1 MEKNLSDIMVFFGKP
16 ELFFFVLCVRM
27 IVLRVTW
34 MMKSNRFSSVRDVLS
49 TLLFPYILTV
59 FYHPPNNFVFKFHE
73 IFVFLVCSQ
82 IKRLP
87 SKWLIELCEHSN
99 IAAFLRWLLFLL
111 CLFFL
116 FFVYLKQV
124 LNCFKF
130 FISGSWFW
138 SDIVYPPFGAFST
151 ITFF

>member
-49 TLLFPYILTV
+49 TLLLPYILTV
-59 FYHPPNNFVFKFHE
+59 FYHPPNNFVFQFHE
-73 IFVFLVCSQ
+73 IFAFLVCSQ

-87 SKWLIELCEHSN
+87 SK
-99 IAAFLRWLLFLL
+99 
-111 CLFFL
+111 
-116 FFVYLKQV
+116 
-124 LNCFKF
+124 
-130 FISGSWFW
+130 
-138 SDIVYPPFGAFST
+138 
-151 ITFF
+151 